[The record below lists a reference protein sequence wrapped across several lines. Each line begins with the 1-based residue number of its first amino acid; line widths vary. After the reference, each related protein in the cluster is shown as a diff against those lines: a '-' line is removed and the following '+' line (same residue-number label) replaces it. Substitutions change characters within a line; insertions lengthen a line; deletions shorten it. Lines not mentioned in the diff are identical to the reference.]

1 MVSMTTTTLNLELP
15 ALHVGQRQVWDS
27 GVRFRVMACGRRWGK
42 TRLGALLCIAVA
54 CQKNRLAW
62 WVAPTYPVA
71 SIGWRMI
78 RRMAKQIPRCE
89 VREAE
94 RMVTLPGGG
103 AIQVKSAD
111 NPDSLRGEGLHFVVV
126 DECAFVK
133 EDAWTEALRPALADK
148 KGGALF
154 ISTPKGHNW
163 FWRLW
168 QNANSS
174 QNNEWKAWRFSSYD
188 NPYLDK
194 MEIDAAK
201 NMLPDRT
208 FRQEFLAEFIDDAG
222 GVFSGVRSCVTATV
236 QENGQP
242 GSDYLFGVDWGKSND
257 FTVICVMDVR
267 TRSLVHMERFNRID
281 YQVQL
286 GRLTALYERF
296 MPYSIIAEAN
306 SIGEP
311 LIEQIQ
317 RSGLPV
323 VPFQTTSAS
332 KSLAIDDLALA
343 FAKREISIIDNEAL
357 IAELEAYEMN
367 RLPSGLM
374 RYSAPAGMHDDCVM
388 SLALA
393 WHGLNHSGRSL
404 LLFGG

>member
-1 MVSMTTTTLNLELP
+1 
-15 ALHVGQRQVWDS
+15 
-27 GVRFRVMACGRRWGK
+27 
-42 TRLGALLCIAVA
+42 
-54 CQKNRLAW
+54 
-62 WVAPTYPVA
+62 
-71 SIGWRMI
+71 MI

-89 VREAE
+89 VRESE

-111 NPDSLRGEGLHFVVV
+111 DPDSLRGEGLHFVVV

-174 QNNEWKAWRFSSYD
+174 QSSEWKAWKFSSYD

-194 MEIDAAK
+194 VEIDAAK
-201 NMLPDRT
+201 DMLPDRT

-222 GVFSGVRSCVTATV
+222 GVFSGVRSCVTAV
-236 QENGQP
+236 AQENGRA
-242 GSDYLFGVDWGKSND
+242 GGEYLFGVDWGKSND

-267 TRSLVHMERFNRID
+267 ARSLVHMERFNRID

-296 MPYSIIAEAN
+296 MPYSIVAEAN

-343 FAKREISIIDNEAL
+343 FAKREISIIDNDAL
-357 IAELEAYEMN
+357 IAELEAYEMK

-374 RYSAPAGMHDDCVM
+374 RYSAPDGMHDDCVM

-393 WHGLNHSGRSL
+393 WHGLNHGGRSL